1 MFGLNWV
8 KTFVENCKKDGQGF
22 EILLQKQVTNNLL
35 KLLACFLLIMSQRLI
50 LKYANSWI
58 LPKPGLSFALLKR
71 FFGGFNSM
79 LSRIWLT
86 YIICI
91 LKFVMICF
99 NMVNWLDLIFINLL
113 TFTFWTFRLFLNKVL
128 TPPLPSY
135 ILRPMSSQCMNI
147 LYVQQQNIPNHCL
160 FAWLI
165 ASFLALDRRGRTVS
179 ENFRFSLCES
189 RHNGEKTNSEGNLF
203 FFWSGAVKFRY
214 SEKATKNWKK
224 SPNLF
229 GRY

>member
-1 MFGLNWV
+1 M
-8 KTFVENCKKDGQGF
+8 K
-22 EILLQKQVTNNLL
+22 ILLQKPGNKWSFESVSL
-35 KLLACFLLIMSQRLI
+35 FPMSQMFI
-50 LKYANSWI
+50 LKYANSWT
-58 LPKPGLSFALLKR
+58 LPKPRLSFTSFKKPFFRVSIQCCYASGLLIL
-71 FFGGFNSM
+71 FGFWNFSWYA
-79 LSRIWLT
+79 S
-86 YIICI
+86 
-91 LKFVMICF
+91 F

-189 RHNGEKTNSEGNLF
+189 RHNEKIKILRGHFLILVIL
-203 FFWSGAVKFRY
+203 WY
-214 SEKATKNWKK
+214 C
-224 SPNLF
+224 
-229 GRY
+229 